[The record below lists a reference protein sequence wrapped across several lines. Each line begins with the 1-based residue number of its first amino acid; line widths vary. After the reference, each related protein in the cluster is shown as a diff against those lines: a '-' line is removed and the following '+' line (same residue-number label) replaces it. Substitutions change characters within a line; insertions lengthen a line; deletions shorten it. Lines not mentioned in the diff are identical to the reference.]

1 VNVLVYVMDALR
13 ADFCSCYGHEYE
25 TTPELDA
32 FAEEAVR
39 YENAYST
46 ATWTKPAASSI
57 LTGRQPRAVNAMGL
71 LDKLPQLSDTLPRKL
86 GDAGVSTR
94 AVSTNTFVAEEFG
107 FTGFDEFTHL
117 QKDPTTQQRRRTAE
131 SRGSEGEV
139 TEELGIDRKVIPLS
153 ADINDVLF
161 DHYQS
166 LESGEDDFVLAW
178 SIDTH
183 GPYFVR
189 GGTSHFGND
198 PDEVIEES
206 AVSEGNMDRV
216 RSIYR
221 DMIRYNDRQFGRL
234 LEKLRAEGLY
244 DETLIVV
251 CADHGESF
259 GDHTKFFD
267 WPIVGH
273 SGVVYEEVVN
283 VPLLVK
289 FPTESERGDGA
300 QEAAF
305 DGAPPAR
312 EVVDD
317 LVQLTDVYPT
327 VADLYGLERPET
339 LHGESLSSVDGE
351 TDDRTIFV
359 ESQPTSE
366 NVYSGAV
373 RRGDEKFL
381 RIEKEWQWRRD
392 PRRMAESLLWKFA
405 VPSTQLFD
413 LEADSGETTD
423 VSAHR
428 PDAVTELRSAF
439 EATRER
445 LDAASEVAADE
456 GTTDV
461 TGDTER
467 HLEAL
472 GYLE

>member
-1 VNVLVYVMDALR
+1 MNVLVYVMDALR

-25 TTPELDA
+25 TTPRIDA
-32 FAEEAVR
+32 FAEDAVR
-39 YENAYST
+39 YENAYTT
-46 ATWTKPAASSI
+46 ATWTKPAASSL

-71 LDKLPQLSDTLPRKL
+71 LNTLPPLSDTLPRKL

-117 QKDPTTQQRRRTAE
+117 QKNPTTQQRRRTAE
-131 SRGSEGEV
+131 SRGHEDKV
-139 TEELGIDRKVIPLS
+139 TDALGIDRKVVPIS

-161 DHYQS
+161 DYY
-166 LESGEDDFVLAW
+166 ESVGPDEDTFTLAW

-189 GGTSHFGND
+189 GETSHFGND
-198 PDEVIEES
+198 PEEVIQES
-206 AVSEGNMDRV
+206 EVSTENMDHV
-216 RSIYR
+216 RSLYR
-221 DMIRYNDRQFGRL
+221 DMIRYNDHQFGRL
-234 LEKLRAEGLY
+234 LEKLREEGLY
-244 DETLIVV
+244 DETLVVV

-267 WPIVGH
+267 WPIIGH
-273 SGVVYEEVVN
+273 SGVVYEELVN

-289 FPTESERGDGA
+289 FPTETATADSAADSGLEAGA
-300 QEAAF
+300 
-305 DGAPPAR
+305 GGG
-312 EVVDD
+312 EVVED
-317 LVQLTDVYPT
+317 LVQLTDIYPT
-327 VADLYGLERPET
+327 VADLFGFETPET
-339 LHGESLSSVDGE
+339 LQGESLLPVDGG
-351 TDDRTIFV
+351 TGDRTIFV

-381 RIEKEWQWRRD
+381 RIRKEWQWRRD

-405 VPSTQLFD
+405 VPSNQLFD
-413 LEADSGETTD
+413 LGTDPAETTD
-423 VSAHR
+423 HSDRR
-428 PDAVTELRSAF
+428 PGVAADLEDAF
-439 EATRER
+439 ETTRDR
-445 LDAASEVAADE
+445 LEAHSQSITDE
-456 GTTDV
+456 GTTDIS
-461 TGDTER
+461 GDTER